1 MPYFRFQMMTHSAG
15 DNVRLEVLRG
25 SVPLAFDIRVM
36 QRPHQIDQL
45 AALVDPTK
53 SLVRRSVFS
62 A

>member
-1 MPYFRFQMMTHSAG
+1 MMTHSAG